1 MTGRGRAIGAKS
13 KQNTA
18 NPAQST
24 SCTQGRG
31 KQSLQHDTKGRSES
45 EQKITP
51 SGDIGIVEMK
61 TCSPVSGAPGSS
73 SRGSPPP
80 KSSGDVKPK
89 KLKPESQKVES
100 RPRRA
105 ETVKCKKTN
114 SPGTNAAASSGSV
127 SPQVR
132 TRGNRNVKPEAD
144 RTNATS
150 PLDRPSS
157 HEKKKEKTC
166 TKKYDKGASANKVLL
181 STLAKL
187 KIKTTAKTEA
197 ASVINEIVDTVVKHM
212 KQKSEYFRDVK
223 KVSTGSYYENV
234 KISDPDEFDVMLALP
249 VDRVELHK
257 FDSDGAFYS
266 VALKR
271 TPRDNPLRCFL
282 NEDNTIAASRMLSEF
297 RDHVKQAVDAF
308 PDVQVERKKKG
319 CPAVTLSIKQH
330 DRLIGLDVVLSLE
343 VHSSWPEFTHDG
355 FGIESW
361 LGTKHVVWFLCLAD
375 VWRISFSH
383 VEKAILKNH
392 GQAKT
397 CCETE
402 GNKCCRKPCLKLMKY
417 LLQQLKQKHQNEL
430 SKFFSYL
437 CKTTLLHACATRM
450 HDSDW
455 EMANLSHCFQQLL
468 QDFEGYL
475 RQGHLPNFFI
485 PSHNLLSS
493 GHDKKSCQLL
503 ANCIEYQRNNGFPI
517 FEERL
522 HCLSQNKMPNSPCS
536 PGAAHAVHILLHV
549 AREVIIED
557 MGDVMHIQTPRCQVV
572 ESARGGDDDVHPTG
586 GYVDLGPAQ
595 AGNAKPMQKELTLPF
610 HGLVLMAVFPQGHPV
625 YGRQRGIT
633 GVLES

>member
-1 MTGRGRAIGAKS
+1 MTGRGRATGAKS
-13 KQNTA
+13 KQSTA

-24 SCTQGRG
+24 SYTKGRG
-31 KQSLQHDTKGRSES
+31 KQSPQHDTKGRGES

-51 SGDIGIVEMK
+51 SGDIGINETK

-73 SRGSPPP
+73 SRGLPPP

-89 KLKPESQKVES
+89 KLKPELPKVES

-144 RTNATS
+144 RTNATT
-150 PLDRPSS
+150 PLDGPSS
-157 HEKKKEKTC
+157 HEKKKEKAC
-166 TKKYDKGASANKVLL
+166 TKKCDKGASANKVLL

-187 KIKTTAKTEA
+187 RIKTAARTEA

-223 KVSTGSYYENV
+223 TVSTGSYYENV

-308 PDVQVERKKKG
+308 PGVKVERKKKG
-319 CPAVTLSIKQH
+319 CPAVTLLIKQH
-330 DRLIGLDVVLSLE
+330 DRQIGLDVVLSLE

-361 LGTKHVVWFLCLAD
+361 LGTKVKKDFKLKPFYLVPKFSGKGSEERDGVYAKD

-493 GHDKKSCQLL
+493 GHDKKSCQFL

-522 HCLSQNKMPNSPCS
+522 
-536 PGAAHAVHILLHV
+536 
-549 AREVIIED
+549 
-557 MGDVMHIQTPRCQVV
+557 
-572 ESARGGDDDVHPTG
+572 
-586 GYVDLGPAQ
+586 
-595 AGNAKPMQKELTLPF
+595 
-610 HGLVLMAVFPQGHPV
+610 
-625 YGRQRGIT
+625 
-633 GVLES
+633 